1 MRAGYKRFKAL
12 NVLEKCASR
21 EFSVFTVFFCFVFFF
36 YLQNSRR
43 ICFVFVLLFFSF
55 SKESLVA
62 VIKKSK
68 VVLHIIKVQK
78 GV

>member
-21 EFSVFTVFFCFVFFF
+21 EFSVFTVFLFCFFFTSKIAEGSVLF
-36 YLQNSRR
+36 LF
-43 ICFVFVLLFFSF
+43 CFFFSF

>member
-21 EFSVFTVFFCFVFFF
+21 EFSVFTVFLFCFFF

>member
-1 MRAGYKRFKAL
+1 MCWK
-12 NVLEKCASR
+12 NVLLGSFQ
-21 EFSVFTVFFCFVFFF
+21 FSLFFCFVFFF
-36 YLQNSRR
+36 TSKIAEGSVLFLF
-43 ICFVFVLLFFSF
+43 CFFFSF